1 MKQNLPAWRIDN
13 LYAFFVSIA
22 VSVFAFA
29 SLYFGLSLKLELLT
43 QKVEYLVRQTEEYN
57 KRNLDIQTRLGTVES
72 KQNQVVTLLN
82 QHLSVDIK

>member
-1 MKQNLPAWRIDN
+1 MRQNLPAWRIDN

-72 KQNQVVTLLN
+72 KQNQVVTFLN
-82 QHLSVDIK
+82 QHLSINIR